1 MRHNSYLCLHLNE
14 FDTKYDH
21 RKALAAAYERI
32 SLIAEQFDDLMLVSS
47 FHYQLHDYQAILWRR
62 HDSFNQEPATDFV
75 AMIIKMQS
83 NL

>member
-1 MRHNSYLCLHLNE
+1 MRHNSYLFLHLNE

-47 FHYQLHDYQAILWRR
+47 FHYQLHDYQAMLWRH
-62 HDSFNQEPATDFV
+62 HDSFNQESATEFV
-75 AMIIKMQS
+75 AMIIKMHS